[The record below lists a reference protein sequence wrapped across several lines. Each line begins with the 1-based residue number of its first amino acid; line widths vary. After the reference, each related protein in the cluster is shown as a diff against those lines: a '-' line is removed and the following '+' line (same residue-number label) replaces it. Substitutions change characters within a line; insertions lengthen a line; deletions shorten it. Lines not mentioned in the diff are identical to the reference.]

1 MGPYPGKAGFDRFT
15 HARAVFRTGWFNAA
29 SWLAPPYGKKVRRML
44 RFLMR

>member
-1 MGPYPGKAGFDRFT
+1 MGHYHGKAGFDRFT
-15 HARAVFRTGWFNAA
+15 HARAVFKTGWFNAA